1 MARVEGGGHY
11 GRESASVCSPQ
22 HGDGERLILLNCR
35 WRTARGPENAPTA
48 IDLPRSP
55 SPRRVHLSLFAAPKF
70 PSPSSSSSCFFG
82 LRLRTG
88 HGPPGRRLDKPAVA
102 VTCVSSRP
110 ARKGPGRRS
119 DGGLSE
125 AQELVRSLLR
135 KTSEG
140 KQPLV
145 PTLNRFVSVL
155 RTEHCFLMF
164 EELGKKDRWLQ
175 CLEVFRWM
183 QKQRWYVADN
193 GIYSKLISMRN
204 SGCRPDTSVYNALI
218 AAHLRQRDRAKALA
232 KAWGYFEKMKAME
245 RCQPNVVTY
254 NILLRAYAQAGD
266 TQRVEALFRELD
278 EGGGAVAADG
288 YTFNGVMD
296 AYGKSGMLREM
307 EAVLRRMKSSRCRP
321 DAITFN
327 LLIDAYGKNQ
337 AFDKMEQVFRSLLR
351 SKERPTLP
359 TFNSMILNYGRAR
372 QREKAEEIFTK
383 MGELGYKPS
392 AVTYESLIA
401 AYGFCDSV
409 ARARQLI
416 EVSTLNAMLD
426 AYCTNGLPGEADQLL
441 DHAARR
447 GLLPNASTYKL
458 LYRAFARASRK
469 DLILKLLRI
478 MDQAGIVPNKNF
490 FLEALGDFSSS
501 PPLLRLCLP
510 ILEEQGWWHL
520 LLRIAAMRALLES
533 VRIEEADPP
542 QIT

>member
-1 MARVEGGGHY
+1 MIPPPSISLALRLPAV
-11 GRESASVCSPQ
+11 SPF
-22 HGDGERLILLNCR
+22 
-35 WRTARGPENAPTA
+35 TS
-48 IDLPRSP
+48 SP
-55 SPRRVHLSLFAAPKF
+55 PPKF
-70 PSPSSSSSCFFG
+70 PSSSSSSSCLFG
-82 LRLRTG
+82 LSLRTG
-88 HGPPGRRLDKPAVA
+88 HGPPGRRLDKPGVA
-102 VTCVSSRP
+102 VTCVSSGP

-193 GIYSKLISMRN
+193 GIYSKLISVMGKRGQTRTAMWLFSEMRN

-409 ARARQLI
+409 ARARQLFDEILESGASI

-478 MDQAGIVPNKNF
+478 MDQAGVVPNKNF

-501 PPLLRLCLP
+501 PSSPSPLPPHPGGTRLVAST
-510 ILEEQGWWHL
+510 
-520 LLRIAAMRALLES
+520 AADRGDES
-533 VRIEEADPP
+533 PSRVRED
-542 QIT
+542 